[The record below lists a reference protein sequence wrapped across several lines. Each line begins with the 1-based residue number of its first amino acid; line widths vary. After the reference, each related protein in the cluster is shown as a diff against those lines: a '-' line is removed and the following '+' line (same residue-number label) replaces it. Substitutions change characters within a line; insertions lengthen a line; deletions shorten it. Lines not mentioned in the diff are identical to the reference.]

1 MHFGVRDNRP
11 PAQGQLTV
19 DICHRN
25 TMSHTTQGGGYQSM
39 NSYRLFLPG
48 FLLLAFWQPLAAQ
61 NATQT
66 DKPLQPLATV
76 TVPAETH
83 IPVTLENAIN
93 SKTAYAG
100 QLIYCRTIFPITV
113 DGRIVIPVGSFVK
126 GEVTQVV
133 KPGRIRGKA
142 KLGLRFD
149 SLTLPNGVTEQLR
162 ASLSSFGTSGKEGF
176 NRKEGKIE
184 GQSTKG
190 KDAGRVAQTT
200 ITGAEVGSIAGI
212 SGGHT
217 LRGLGIGSAAGAA
230 AGAIWVLAGRGKQ
243 IYLPPG
249 TSLELELGAPL
260 QFSPNQL
267 DFSGDPP
274 PPPVVQPQ
282 PPVRQRKVRRMRL
295 RRFPFGP
302 RSVRPL

>member
-1 MHFGVRDNRP
+1 MKTH
-11 PAQGQLTV
+11 
-19 DICHRN
+19 
-25 TMSHTTQGGGYQSM
+25 
-39 NSYRLFLPG
+39 RLFLISAL
-48 FLLLAFWQPLAAQ
+48 FLAFWQPLAAQ
-61 NATQT
+61 DAAHT
-66 DKPLQPLATV
+66 DQPPQPPANV
-76 TVPAETH
+76 TVAANTH
-83 IPVTLENAIN
+83 IPVSLENAIN
-93 SKTAYAG
+93 SKTAYPG
-100 QLIYCRTIFPITV
+100 QFIYCRTIFPITV
-113 DGRIVIPVGSFVK
+113 GNRIVIPVGSYVK

-184 GQSTKG
+184 GRSTKG
-190 KDAGRVAQTT
+190 KDAGRVARTT
-200 ITGAEVGSIAGI
+200 ITGAQIGTLAGI

-230 AGAIWVLAGRGKQ
+230 AGAIWVLASRGKQ

-260 QFSPNQL
+260 QFSPSQL

-274 PPPVVQPQ
+274 PAPRVNGGQ
-282 PPVRQRKVRRMRL
+282 RQRRMESRRGRHHTRL
-295 RRFPFGP
+295 GP
-302 RSVRPL
+302 RIFRVLRPF

>member
-1 MHFGVRDNRP
+1 MK
-11 PAQGQLTV
+11 
-19 DICHRN
+19 
-25 TMSHTTQGGGYQSM
+25 
-39 NSYRLFLPG
+39 SYRLFLIS
-48 FLLLAFWQPLAAQ
+48 FFFLAFWQPLAAQ
-61 NATQT
+61 DATRAE
-66 DKPLQPLATV
+66 KPLQPLATV

-83 IPVTLENAIN
+83 IPVSLENAIN
-93 SKTAYAG
+93 SKTAYPG
-100 QLIYCRTIFPITV
+100 QSIYCQTIFPITV
-113 DGRIVIPVGSFVK
+113 DNRIVIPVGSYVK

-142 KLGLRFD
+142 KLGIRFD
-149 SLTLPNGVTEQLR
+149 SLTLPNGVTEPLR

-184 GQSTKG
+184 GPSTKG

-200 ITGAEVGSIAGI
+200 ITGAQVGTLAGI

-217 LRGLGIGSAAGAA
+217 LRGLGIGSAVGAA

-249 TSLELELGAPL
+249 TSLELQLGAPL
-260 QFSPNQL
+260 QFAPDQL

-274 PPPVVQPQ
+274 PAPVFKRGQPQ
-282 PPVRQRKVRRMRL
+282 REMKSRRG
-295 RRFPFGP
+295 RRHARFGP
-302 RSVRPL
+302 GIFRVLRPF